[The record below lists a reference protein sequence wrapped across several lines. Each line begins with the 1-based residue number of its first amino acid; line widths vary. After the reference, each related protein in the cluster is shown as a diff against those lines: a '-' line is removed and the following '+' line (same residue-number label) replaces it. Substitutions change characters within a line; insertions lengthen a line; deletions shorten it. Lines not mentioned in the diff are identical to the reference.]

1 MSDWADF
8 CEHVGIDPNDPD
20 QFDDWLSRLSAPHD
34 KRQSARPVPAARD
47 LWRQLADPQCTRCG
61 GTGYIGRY
69 NWNCG
74 GRCFRCIS
82 DAMCQQAATSR

>member
-20 QFDDWLSRLSAPHD
+20 RFDHWLSRQNVPHD
-34 KRQSARPVPAARD
+34 RRQNARD
-47 LWRQLADPQCTRCG
+47 LWRQLADPQCTRCS

-69 NWNCG
+69 RWNCG

-82 DAMCQQAATSR
+82 DEMFQQARRA

>member
-8 CEHVGIDPNDPD
+8 CENVGNDPNDPN
-20 QFDDWLSRLSAPHD
+20 QFDDWLSRQDAPHD
-34 KRQSARPVPAARD
+34 RRRSAGPVPDARA
-47 LWRQLADPQCTRCG
+47 LWRQLADPQCTRCR

-69 NWNCG
+69 RWNCG

-82 DAMCQQAATSR
+82 DEMRQQAPRA